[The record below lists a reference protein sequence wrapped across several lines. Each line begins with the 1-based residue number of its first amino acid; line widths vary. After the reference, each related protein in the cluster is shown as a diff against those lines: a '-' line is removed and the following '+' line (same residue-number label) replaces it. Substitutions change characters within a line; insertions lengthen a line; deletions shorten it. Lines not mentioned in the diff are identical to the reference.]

1 MLHASSFGPD
11 SPSFSRLSLGQLTTK
26 LPSAAARTLVA
37 ILRSTSHRKEISE
50 NMKDFGSFEQIRKF
64 TLLDAEWSQDT
75 GELTPT
81 FP

>member
-1 MLHASSFGPD
+1 
-11 SPSFSRLSLGQLTTK
+11 
-26 LPSAAARTLVA
+26 
-37 ILRSTSHRKEISE
+37 
-50 NMKDFGSFEQIRKF
+50 MKDFGSFEQIRKF